1 MKILVTGSNGQ
12 LGQSFRKISAN
23 YEHEFVF
30 TDVEELDITNEE
42 QIDNYLGNKD
52 LDCLINCA
60 AYTAVDKAE
69 NDYDLA
75 LLLNTQA
82 PYLLAKYTKKYKIRF
97 IHISTDYVFDGKSS
111 TPYTP
116 QSVPNPKSVY
126 GNTKLQGEKKILRC
140 NKSANIVRTSWLY
153 SEFGN
158 NFVKT
163 MIKLGQTKSSINV
176 VYDQIGTP
184 TYATDLAEAI
194 MKMLDRSSLDSIYH
208 FSNEGVCSWY
218 DFAKKI
224 MELNK
229 LKCKVMPILSKD
241 YPTVAK
247 RPFYSV
253 LDKSDIKESLHIE
266 IPHWEDS
273 LKKCLTF
280 LNEQSI

>member
-42 QIDNYLGNKD
+42 QIDTYLGNKEF
-52 LDCLINCA
+52 DCLINCA

>member
-42 QIDNYLGNKD
+42 QIDNYLSNKD

-116 QSVPNPKSVY
+116 QSIPNPKSVY

-140 NKSANIVRTSWLY
+140 NKNANIVRTSWLY

-194 MKMLDRSSLDSIYH
+194 MKMLDRSSLDNIYH

-241 YPTVAK
+241 YPTAAK

-253 LDKSDIKESLHIE
+253 LDKSDIKASLHIE

-280 LNEQSI
+280 MTEQSI

>member
-116 QSVPNPKSVY
+116 QSIPNPKSVY

-140 NKSANIVRTSWLY
+140 NKNANIVRTSWLY

-194 MKMLDRSSLDSIYH
+194 MKMLDRSSLDNIYH

-253 LDKSDIKESLHIE
+253 LDKSDIKASLHIE

-280 LNEQSI
+280 MTEQSI

>member
-12 LGQSFRKISAN
+12 LGQSFRKISVN

-116 QSVPNPKSVY
+116 QSIPNPKSVY

>member
-1 MKILVTGSNGQ
+1 MRILVTGSNGQ

-42 QIDNYLGNKD
+42 QIDTYLGNKEF
-52 LDCLINCA
+52 DCLINCA

-253 LDKSDIKESLHIE
+253 LDKSDIKGSLHIE

>member
-12 LGQSFRKISAN
+12 LGQSFRKISID
-23 YEHEFVF
+23 YDHEFTF
-30 TDVEELDITNEE
+30 TDVEELDITKESE
-42 QIDNYLGNKD
+42 IDTYLKD
-52 LDCLINCA
+52 KGFDFLINCA

-69 NDYDLA
+69 NDYDMA

-111 TPYTP
+111 TPYTSL
-116 QSVPNPKSVY
+116 SVPNPKSVY
-126 GNTKLQGEKKILRC
+126 GNTKLQGEKKVLRC
-140 NKSANIVRTSWLY
+140 NKNAKIIRTSWLY

-163 MIKLGQTKSSINV
+163 MMKLGQTKSSINV
-176 VYDQIGTP
+176 VFDQIGTP

-194 MKMLDRSSLDSIYH
+194 LKMIIHPPLNNIFH

-224 MELNK
+224 MQLTNS
-229 LKCKVMPILSKD
+229 KCKVMPILSKD
-241 YPTVAK
+241 YPTLAK

-253 LDKSDIKESLHIE
+253 LDKTEIKESLRIE

-273 LKKCLTF
+273 LKQCLI
-280 LNEQSI
+280 LLSD

>member
-42 QIDNYLGNKD
+42 QIDNYLSNKD

-116 QSVPNPKSVY
+116 QSIPNPKSVY

-140 NKSANIVRTSWLY
+140 NKNANIVRTSWLY

-194 MKMLDRSSLDSIYH
+194 MKMLDRSSLDNIYH

-253 LDKSDIKESLHIE
+253 LDKSDIKASLHIE

-280 LNEQSI
+280 MTEQSI